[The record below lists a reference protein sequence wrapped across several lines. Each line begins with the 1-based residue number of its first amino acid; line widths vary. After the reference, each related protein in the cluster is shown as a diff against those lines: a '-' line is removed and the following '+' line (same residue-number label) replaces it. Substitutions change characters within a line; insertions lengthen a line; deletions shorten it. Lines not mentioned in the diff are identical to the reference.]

1 MITQDALERTLEL
14 QRTDG
19 RRLGTLLVEQGLINE
34 TQLTQILSH
43 QLAVPWVSLLHIEF
57 SRQLLNLV
65 PHDVAER
72 YCLVPIYVRHVRNQG
87 ETLYVAMDDP
97 TNEDG
102 MKECMA
108 FSGLPVRAMIAPP
121 SDIRNAIRVYYGAR
135 ARSAPP
141 PAPAQRAQANEPP
154 SRARPVD
161 PPPSSELGAPET
173 ARHSEEVSSTPEPL
187 LLTRPALRS
196 GARLVD
202 DAVPAI
208 ETSEVDASDMG
219 AIDDE
224 LAWEPPRPAAR
235 PAEREA
241 RGRPEERQ
249 IRGRPDEQ
257 RSRPTLK
264 VAPSPELLAAAQA
277 AQSAQSA
284 QPAQAAPSERRKTL
298 RPSSAP
304 GPLTPPASEAAPST
318 EAPPTSSTP
327 AAALLGAVLGRASAA
342 RTAAE
347 TAAARSAPE
356 SAARAA
362 AESAARAAAES
373 AARTAA
379 ESAARTAAESAA
391 RTAAESAAR
400 TAAESAART
409 AAESAP
415 DHGDEPPS
423 EREVRNIPAPQ
434 GRGRR
439 RMVSLTLLD
448 GTTITLP
455 ARGTKAQ
462 QRQPAPARAAA
473 QSEPPPAPAADD
485 PGLTARDLVS
495 ALRAVSHGADASE
508 ILGNNVRWEAM
519 FAALL
524 SLLLKKHLI
533 ADWEFVDELKKI

>member
-1 MITQDALERTLEL
+1 MVTPRLRLGQLLVDARMITQDALERTLEL

-141 PAPAQRAQANEPP
+141 PAPAQRAQANEPQ

-161 PPPSSELGAPET
+161 QPPSSELGAPET

-187 LLTRPALRS
+187 LLTRPAHRS

-219 AIDDE
+219 VIDDE
-224 LAWEPPRPAAR
+224 LAWEAPRPAAR
-235 PAEREA
+235 PVEREVRGRPEEREVRGRPEEREI

-249 IRGRPDEQ
+249 IRGRPDE

-277 AQSAQSA
+277 AQSAQAA

-304 GPLTPPASEAAPST
+304 GPLTSPASDPAPST

-327 AAALLGAVLGRASAA
+327 AAALLGAVLGRA
-342 RTAAE
+342 
-347 TAAARSAPE
+347 AAARSAPE
-356 SAARAA
+356 AAARSAPEAA
-362 AESAARAAAES
+362 ARSVPEAAPEYG
-373 AARTAA
+373 
-379 ESAARTAAESAA
+379 E
-391 RTAAESAAR
+391 
-400 TAAESAART
+400 
-409 AAESAP
+409 
-415 DHGDEPPS
+415 EPPS

-462 QRQPAPARAAA
+462 APQRPAAPARSAA

>member
-1 MITQDALERTLEL
+1 MVTPRLRLGQLLVDARMITPEALERTLEL

-141 PAPAQRAQANEPP
+141 PAPTQRAQVSEPQ

-161 PPPSSELGAPET
+161 APPSSELGRAPET
-173 ARHSEEVSSTPEPL
+173 ARQAEEVSSTPEPL
-187 LLTRPALRS
+187 LLTKPAHRS
-196 GARLVD
+196 GARLVE
-202 DAVPAI
+202 DATPAI
-208 ETSEVDASDMG
+208 ETSEVDADEVG
-219 AIDDE
+219 VLDDE
-224 LAWEPPRPAAR
+224 MGWEAPRPAQQ
-235 PAEREA
+235 PVEREVRA
-241 RGRPEERQ
+241 RPEERQ
-249 IRGRPDEQ
+249 IRGRPDAQ

-277 AQSAQSA
+277 AQAA
-284 QPAQAAPSERRKTL
+284 QPAPATPSERRKTL
-298 RPSSAP
+298 RPSTTP
-304 GPLTPPASEAAPST
+304 GPVAPPSSEATPSTDMARAPST
-318 EAPPTSSTP
+318 PAPAPSTPAPAPSAPAPAPSAP

-342 RTAAE
+342 
-347 TAAARSAPE
+347 ARSVPESPPEPAPE
-356 SAARAA
+356 YG
-362 AESAARAAAES
+362 E
-373 AARTAA
+373 
-379 ESAARTAAESAA
+379 
-391 RTAAESAAR
+391 
-400 TAAESAART
+400 
-409 AAESAP
+409 
-415 DHGDEPPS
+415 EPPS
-423 EREVRNIPAPQ
+423 EREVRDIPAPQ

-455 ARGTKAQ
+455 ARGTKP
-462 QRQPAPARAAA
+462 QRQASPSSHRAAV
-473 QSEPPPAPAADD
+473 QSDPPPAPAADD

>member
-1 MITQDALERTLEL
+1 MVTPRLRLGQLLVDARMITPEALERTLEL

-141 PAPAQRAQANEPP
+141 PAPAQRAQVSEPQ

-161 PPPSSELGAPET
+161 PPPSSELGRAPET
-173 ARHSEEVSSTPEPL
+173 ARQSEEVSSTPEPL
-187 LLTRPALRS
+187 LLTRPAHRS
-196 GARLVD
+196 SARLVE
-202 DAVPAI
+202 DAMPAI
-208 ETSEVDASDMG
+208 ETSEVDADEVG
-219 AIDDE
+219 VLDDE
-224 LAWEPPRPAAR
+224 MGWEEPRPAQR
-235 PAEREA
+235 PVEREV
-241 RGRPEERQ
+241 RPRPEERQ

-264 VAPSPELLAAAQA
+264 VAPSPELLAAAQ
-277 AQSAQSA
+277 SAQAA
-284 QPAQAAPSERRKTL
+284 QPAPATPSERRKTL
-298 RPSSAP
+298 RPSTAP
-304 GPLTPPASEAAPST
+304 GPATPPSSETAPSPDMT
-318 EAPPTSSTP
+318 PAPSTP

-342 RTAAE
+342 
-347 TAAARSAPE
+347 ARSAPE
-356 SAARAA
+356 SPP
-362 AESAARAAAES
+362 EP
-373 AARTAA
+373 
-379 ESAARTAAESAA
+379 
-391 RTAAESAAR
+391 
-400 TAAESAART
+400 
-409 AAESAP
+409 AP
-415 DHGDEPPS
+415 EYGEEPPS

-455 ARGTKAQ
+455 ARGTKS
-462 QRQPAPARAAA
+462 QRQSSPSSQRAAT

>member
-1 MITQDALERTLEL
+1 MITQEALERTLEL

-108 FSGLPVRAMIAPP
+108 YSGLPVRAMIAPP

-141 PAPAQRAQANEPP
+141 PAPARQQSAEQAPRTRQPEARASDA
-154 SRARPVD
+154 AR
-161 PPPSSELGAPET
+161 APEA
-173 ARHSEEVSSTPEPL
+173 ARASNAARAPENAKSSEEVSSTPQPL
-187 LLTRPALRS
+187 LLTRPATRS
-196 GARLVD
+196 GTRPAD
-202 DAVPAI
+202 DGGPAI
-208 ETSEVDASDMG
+208 ETTEVDATEVSMV
-219 AIDDE
+219 DDE
-224 LAWEPPRPAAR
+224 DGWDDSRAASQPSAPPRS
-235 PAEREA
+235 
-241 RGRPEERQ
+241 RPEERA
-249 IRGRPDEQ
+249 RPA
-257 RSRPTLK
+257 SR
-264 VAPSPELLAAAQA
+264 
-277 AQSAQSA
+277 
-284 QPAQAAPSERRKTL
+284 AAPSSESPAATPSDRRKTL
-298 RPSSAP
+298 RPGTVPDVTAT
-304 GPLTPPASEAAPST
+304 PLPESLGADGGAAQ
-318 EAPPTSSTP
+318 STP
-327 AAALLGAVLGRASAA
+327 AAALLGAVLGR
-342 RTAAE
+342 TAA
-347 TAAARSAPE
+347 TPRSAPE
-356 SAARAA
+356 YG
-362 AESAARAAAES
+362 E
-373 AARTAA
+373 
-379 ESAARTAAESAA
+379 
-391 RTAAESAAR
+391 
-400 TAAESAART
+400 
-409 AAESAP
+409 
-415 DHGDEPPS
+415 EPPS
-423 EREVRNIPAPQ
+423 EREVRDIPAPQ

-455 ARGTKAQ
+455 ARNPKSG
-462 QRQPAPARAAA
+462 RQGSRASSA
-473 QSEPPPAPAADD
+473 SEPAPAAAED

>member
-1 MITQDALERTLEL
+1 MVTPRLRLGQLLVDARMITQDALERTLEL

-141 PAPAQRAQANEPP
+141 PAPAQRAQATEPQ

-219 AIDDE
+219 VIDDE
-224 LAWEPPRPAAR
+224 LAWEAPRPAAR

-277 AQSAQSA
+277 AQSAQSAQPA

-342 RTAAE
+342 RAAAE
-347 TAAARSAPE
+347 TAARSAP
-356 SAARAA
+356 
-362 AESAARAAAES
+362 
-373 AARTAA
+373 
-379 ESAARTAAESAA
+379 
-391 RTAAESAAR
+391 
-400 TAAESAART
+400 ESAART

-415 DHGDEPPS
+415 DYGDEPPS

-455 ARGTKAQ
+455 ARGTKSQQQQQ
-462 QRQPAPARAAA
+462 QRQQPAPARAAA

>member
-1 MITQDALERTLEL
+1 MVTPRLRLGQLLVDARMITQDALERTLEQ

-141 PAPAQRAQANEPP
+141 PAPAQRAQANEPQ

-161 PPPSSELGAPET
+161 PPPSSELSGAPET
-173 ARHSEEVSSTPEPL
+173 ARHSDEVSSTPEPL

-208 ETSEVDASDMG
+208 ETSDIDAADMG
-219 AIDDE
+219 VMEDE

-235 PAEREA
+235 PVEREIRGRPEEREI

-249 IRGRPDEQ
+249 IRGRPDE

-277 AQSAQSA
+277 AQSAQAA
-284 QPAQAAPSERRKTL
+284 QPSQAAQSERRKTL

-304 GPLTPPASEAAPST
+304 GPLTPPASEVAPST

-342 RTAAE
+342 
-347 TAAARSAPE
+347 
-356 SAARAA
+356 
-362 AESAARAAAES
+362 
-373 AARTAA
+373 ARTAQ
-379 ESAARTAAESAA
+379 ESAPARAVP
-391 RTAAESAAR
+391 
-400 TAAESAART
+400 
-409 AAESAP
+409 ESAP
-415 DHGDEPPS
+415 DHGEEPPS

-455 ARGTKAQ
+455 ARGTKSQ
-462 QRQPAPARAAA
+462 QQQPQRPAAPAPRAAA
-473 QSEPPPAPAADD
+473 QSEPPPPPAADD

>member
-1 MITQDALERTLEL
+1 MVTPRLRLGQLLVDARMITQEALESTLDM

-141 PAPAQRAQANEPP
+141 PAPAQRAQVSEPQ

-161 PPPSSELGAPET
+161 PPPSSELARAPET
-173 ARHSEEVSSTPEPL
+173 ARHSEEVASTPEPL

-196 GARLVD
+196 GARLVE
-202 DAVPAI
+202 DALPAI
-208 ETSEVDASDMG
+208 ETSEVDADDVG
-219 AIDDE
+219 VLDDE
-224 LAWEPPRPAAR
+224 MGWEAPRPAQR
-235 PAEREA
+235 PVEREV

-249 IRGRPDEQ
+249 IRGRPDE

-277 AQSAQSA
+277 AQSAQA
-284 QPAQAAPSERRKTL
+284 AQAAPTTQSAPATQAAPTTQSAPATPSERRKTL
-298 RPSSAP
+298 RPSTAP
-304 GPLTPPASEAAPST
+304 GPVAPASEAAPSLDM
-318 EAPPTSSTP
+318 APAPSTP
-327 AAALLGAVLGRASAA
+327 AAALLGAVLGRTSV
-342 RTAAE
+342 
-347 TAAARSAPE
+347 AARSVPE
-356 SAARAA
+356 SPP
-362 AESAARAAAES
+362 EP
-373 AARTAA
+373 
-379 ESAARTAAESAA
+379 
-391 RTAAESAAR
+391 
-400 TAAESAART
+400 
-409 AAESAP
+409 AP
-415 DHGDEPPS
+415 APAPADYGDEPPS

-455 ARGTKAQ
+455 ARGSKP
-462 QRQPAPARAAA
+462 QRQAAAAPTPRAAA
-473 QSEPPPAPAADD
+473 QSDPPPAPAADD

>member
-1 MITQDALERTLEL
+1 MVTPRLRLGQLLVDARMITQEALERTLEL

-141 PAPAQRAQANEPP
+141 PAPAQRAQASEPQ

-161 PPPSSELGAPET
+161 PPPSSELSRAPET
-173 ARHSEEVSSTPEPL
+173 ARLSEEPPAASTPEPL

-196 GARLVD
+196 GARLVE
-202 DAVPAI
+202 DALPAI
-208 ETSEVDASDMG
+208 ETSEVDPAEVG
-219 AIDDE
+219 VLDDE
-224 LAWEPPRPAAR
+224 MGWEAPRAAQR
-235 PAEREA
+235 PVERETHSRPEERQI

-277 AQSAQSA
+277 AQSAQAA
-284 QPAQAAPSERRKTL
+284 QPAPAAQSAPAAPSERRKTL
-298 RPSSAP
+298 RPSAAP
-304 GPLTPPASEAAPST
+304 GPVIPPASEAAPSVD
-318 EAPPTSSTP
+318 ASPASSTP
-327 AAALLGAVLGRASAA
+327 ASALLGAVLGRAS
-342 RTAAE
+342 T
-347 TAAARSAPE
+347 AARSVPE
-356 SAARAA
+356 SV
-362 AESAARAAAES
+362 
-373 AARTAA
+373 
-379 ESAARTAAESAA
+379 
-391 RTAAESAAR
+391 
-400 TAAESAART
+400 
-409 AAESAP
+409 P
-415 DHGDEPPS
+415 DHGDDPPS

-455 ARGTKAQ
+455 ARGSKPQ
-462 QRQPAPARAAA
+462 QQPQPQPQRQAAPAPRAAA
-473 QSEPPPAPAADD
+473 QSEPPPPIAVDD

>member
-1 MITQDALERTLEL
+1 MVTPRLRLGQLLVDARMITQDALERTLEL

-141 PAPAQRAQANEPP
+141 PAPAQRAQATEPQ

-219 AIDDE
+219 VIDDE
-224 LAWEPPRPAAR
+224 LAWEAPRPAAR
-235 PAEREA
+235 PEERQI

-277 AQSAQSA
+277 AQSAQPA

-342 RTAAE
+342 RAAAE
-347 TAAARSAPE
+347 TAARSAP
-356 SAARAA
+356 
-362 AESAARAAAES
+362 
-373 AARTAA
+373 
-379 ESAARTAAESAA
+379 
-391 RTAAESAAR
+391 
-400 TAAESAART
+400 ESAART

-415 DHGDEPPS
+415 DYGDEPPS

-455 ARGTKAQ
+455 ARGTKSQQQ
-462 QRQPAPARAAA
+462 QRQQPAPARAAA

>member
-1 MITQDALERTLEL
+1 MVTPRLRLGQLLVDARMITQDALERTLEQ

-141 PAPAQRAQANEPP
+141 PAPAKQAQVSEPQP
-154 SRARPVD
+154 QSRARPAD
-161 PPPSSELGAPET
+161 PPPSSELSAAPET
-173 ARHSEEVSSTPEPL
+173 ARHAEDTPLTPSTPEPL
-187 LLTRPALRS
+187 LLTRPAVRS
-196 GARLVD
+196 GARLVED
-202 DAVPAI
+202 SGPAI
-208 ETSEVDASDMG
+208 ETSDVDPSDVGVM
-219 AIDDE
+219 DDE

-235 PAEREA
+235 EVRSS
-241 RGRPEERQ
+241 PEERQ
-249 IRGRPDEQ
+249 IRGRPDE

-264 VAPSPELLAAAQA
+264 VAPTPELLAAAQA
-277 AQSAQSA
+277 ARSA
-284 QPAQAAPSERRKTL
+284 QPAQAAQAAQAPSSQAAQAPSSQAAQPERRKTL
-298 RPSSAP
+298 RPSTAP
-304 GPLTPPASEAAPST
+304 GPVAVSAGDAAPT
-318 EAPPTSSTP
+318 MDGAPTSSTP

-342 RTAAE
+342 ARTV
-347 TAAARSAPE
+347 PE
-356 SAARAA
+356 SV
-362 AESAARAAAES
+362 
-373 AARTAA
+373 
-379 ESAARTAAESAA
+379 
-391 RTAAESAAR
+391 
-400 TAAESAART
+400 
-409 AAESAP
+409 P
-415 DHGDEPPS
+415 DYGDEPPS

-448 GTTITLP
+448 GTTLTLP
-455 ARGTKAQ
+455 ARGSKSQQQQQ
-462 QRQPAPARAAA
+462 QRKEAPSPRATS
-473 QSEPPPAPAADD
+473 QSELPPPPTADD
-485 PGLTARDLVS
+485 SGLTARDLVS

-524 SLLLKKHLI
+524 SLMLKKHLI

>member
-1 MITQDALERTLEL
+1 MVTPRLRLGQLLVDARMITQDALERTLEL

-141 PAPAQRAQANEPP
+141 PAPAQRAQVNEPP

-173 ARHSEEVSSTPEPL
+173 ARHSDEVSSTPEPL

-208 ETSEVDASDMG
+208 ETSEVDAGDMG
-219 AIDDE
+219 VIDDE
-224 LAWEPPRPAAR
+224 LAWEAPRPAAR

-277 AQSAQSA
+277 AQSA

-347 TAAARSAPE
+347 TAARSAPE
-356 SAARAA
+356 TAARAA
-362 AESAARAAAES
+362 AESA
-373 AARTAA
+373 
-379 ESAARTAAESAA
+379 
-391 RTAAESAAR
+391 
-400 TAAESAART
+400 
-409 AAESAP
+409 P
-415 DHGDEPPS
+415 DYGDEPPS

-455 ARGTKAQ
+455 ARGTKAQQ

>member
-1 MITQDALERTLEL
+1 MITQEALERTLEL

-108 FSGLPVRAMIAPP
+108 YSGLPVRAMIAPP

-141 PAPAQRAQANEPP
+141 PAPAPRAQASEPA
-154 SRARPVD
+154 SRGRPLD
-161 PPPSSELGAPET
+161 PPPSSELPGGPDT
-173 ARHSEEVSSTPEPL
+173 ARHAEEVTSTPEPL
-187 LLTRPALRS
+187 LLTRPAARA
-196 GARLVD
+196 GARHEDVTPAIEASEVD
-202 DAVPAI
+202 DA
-208 ETSEVDASDMG
+208 ETASVH
-219 AIDDE
+219 DE
-224 LAWEPPRPAAR
+224 IQGWEAPRPAE
-235 PAEREA
+235 PPVEREV
-241 RGRPEERQ
+241 RSRPEERV
-249 IRGRPDEQ
+249 IRGRPDE
-257 RSRPTLK
+257 RARPTLK
-264 VAPSPELLAAAQA
+264 VAPSPELLAAAQ
-277 AQSAQSA
+277 
-284 QPAQAAPSERRKTL
+284 SERRKTL
-298 RPSSAP
+298 RPSAVPPPLPSSP
-304 GPLTPPASEAAPST
+304 G
-318 EAPPTSSTP
+318 EAPPSAASVEPSPTPSSP
-327 AAALLGAVLGRASAA
+327 AAALLGAVLGRA
-342 RTAAE
+342 
-347 TAAARSAPE
+347 AAAR
-356 SAARAA
+356 RAA
-362 AESAARAAAES
+362 AAEPAPEPAPEPAADYR
-373 AARTAA
+373 
-379 ESAARTAAESAA
+379 
-391 RTAAESAAR
+391 
-400 TAAESAART
+400 
-409 AAESAP
+409 
-415 DHGDEPPS
+415 DEPPS

-455 ARGTKAQ
+455 ARGSKAQ
-462 QRQPAPARAAA
+462 QAQQQRQASAPAPSSRSVA
-473 QSEPPPAPAADD
+473 QSEPPPAAAADD
-485 PGLTARDLVS
+485 GGLTARDLVS